1 MPAPSGC
8 SRPQHHRPPMLSVW
22 KFLLPPQGCGPGGQ
36 RLCGGQRERLTP
48 SAPWRGGASA
58 LPWKHLSPPQVRKG
72 VTPPTPGRAW
82 PVRASLWPQSGSSLD
97 PRLTPHTQGSSP
109 APFLEK
115 NSLPFSREGELTGG
129 LSAWG
134 SHAEGAGLWRQERS
148 REMATPGRRDA
159 NLKFLG
165 CFQFHEPI
173 HCFY

>member
-1 MPAPSGC
+1 MISSVRLLLIVIRCTLRSAPADVPAPSGC

-58 LPWKHLSPPQVRKG
+58 LPWKHLSPLQGRKG

-129 LSAWG
+129 LSA
-134 SHAEGAGLWRQERS
+134 
-148 REMATPGRRDA
+148 
-159 NLKFLG
+159 
-165 CFQFHEPI
+165 
-173 HCFY
+173 